1 MSGMFDCEVI
11 GRYALSL
18 REDERARGFAGKP
31 LTKKLAPKG
40 RRETAGDADRGMLL
54 TFDA

>member
-31 LTKKLAPKG
+31 LTKKSAPKG